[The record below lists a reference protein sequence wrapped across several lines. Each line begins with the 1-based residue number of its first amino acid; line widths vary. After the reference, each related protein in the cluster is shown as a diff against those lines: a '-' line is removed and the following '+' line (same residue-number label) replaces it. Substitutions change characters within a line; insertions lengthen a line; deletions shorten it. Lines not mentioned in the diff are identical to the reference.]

1 MNIITITGG
10 SLYTNC
16 YMAWGE
22 GSDTCILVDPGFE
35 AEQILDQ
42 VRSQGKQVEAILLTH
57 GHFDHVGG
65 AKVIAAQTHCK
76 VYIHEED
83 LSLPNKLTLGTIPC
97 TDYFEEGS
105 VLELAGLT
113 LKVMHTPGHTPGG
126 VCLVCQDVIFSGDT
140 LFAGTCGR
148 TDLPGGSFP
157 QISQSLSR
165 LADLEGDYHV
175 LPGHGEATNLN
186 LERRCNPYMQG
197 ASWN

>member
-35 AEQILDQ
+35 GEQILDA
-42 VRSQGKQVEAILLTH
+42 VRSQGKKVEAILLTH

-65 AKVIAAQTHCK
+65 VKVIAAQTGCK
-76 VYIHEED
+76 VYIHKAD
-83 LSLPNKLTLGTIPC
+83 LELPNKLTLGTIPC
-97 TDYFEEGS
+97 TDHYDEGD
-105 VLELAGLT
+105 VLQLAGLS

-126 VCLVCQDVIFSGDT
+126 VSLVCEDVIFSGDT

-148 TDLPGGSFP
+148 TDLPGGSYLE
-157 QISQSLSR
+157 ISRSLLR
-165 LADLEGDYHV
+165 LSELEGEYRV
-175 LPGHGEATNLN
+175 LPGHGESSSMDM
-186 LERRCNPYMQG
+186 ERRFNPYMQG